1 MQKSVKYSYK
11 LLRVRNEKPFVATWK
26 RRKKYLINEKTAET
40 AVFSF
45 QKGLARYLL
54 LGIGVKKL
62 SDIFIHEDHKSE
74 EEENEQKITGRSGK
88 E

>member
-1 MQKSVKYSYK
+1 MPSVAI
-11 LLRVRNEKPFVATWK
+11 RK
-26 RRKKYLINEKTAET
+26 RKMKYLFYEKTAVS

-74 EEENEQKITGRSGK
+74 EEENEQEIPGCSGQ
-88 E
+88 ERRHSG